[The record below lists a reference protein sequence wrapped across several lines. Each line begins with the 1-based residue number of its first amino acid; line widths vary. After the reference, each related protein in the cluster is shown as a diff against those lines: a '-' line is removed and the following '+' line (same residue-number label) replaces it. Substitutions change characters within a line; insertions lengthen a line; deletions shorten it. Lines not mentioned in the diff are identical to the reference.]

1 MGYYVSLHYDHVKQ
15 IECYN
20 INDITYFI
28 KSMPFFEEMPK
39 WGQQDNVKFHNFAL
53 NYLYYLIEMGEM
65 LGVKIYIAVPILG

>member
-1 MGYYVSLHYDHVKQ
+1 MMIIGMTKLVIKMVMSL
-15 IECYN
+15 
-20 INDITYFI
+20 